1 MNQSPKVPRLVSF
14 LFANL
19 GQLPTKCAGISGGYG
34 MASMASKTDA
44 PLTKQQVADRFQ
56 HIEAG
61 RVAEFLKHVDDQVDW
76 TVQGTHPLAGHYTS
90 KRDFQVTPASIAQV
104 LNS

>member
-1 MNQSPKVPRLVSF
+1 
-14 LFANL
+14 
-19 GQLPTKCAGISGGYG
+19 
-34 MASMASKTDA
+34 MASKTDA
-44 PLTKQQVADRFQ
+44 PLTMQQVAQIFQ

-90 KRDFQVTPASIAQV
+90 KKDFQVTSVSLFPTGLS
-104 LNS
+104 N